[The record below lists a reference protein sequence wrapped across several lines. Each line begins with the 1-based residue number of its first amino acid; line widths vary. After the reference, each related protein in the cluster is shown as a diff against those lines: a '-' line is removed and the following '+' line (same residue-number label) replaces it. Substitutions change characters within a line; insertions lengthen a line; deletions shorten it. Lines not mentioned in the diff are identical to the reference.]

1 MKRVLA
7 FILAMVM
14 ILSLAACGGK
24 AETKDAGKYMLTS
37 MKDGEEVIDLETLQ
51 LIEADT
57 WYLELREDGT
67 GTLFLGDD
75 DSTELKWEDGVLEVD
90 GDKAEYTRE
99 GDDITVAVEETS
111 MTFTLAK

>member
-51 LIEADT
+51 LIGADG
-57 WYLELREDGT
+57 WYLELKEDGT
-67 GTLFLGDD
+67 GTLYLGDD
-75 DSTELKWEDGVLEVD
+75 DITELKWEDGVLEVD
-90 GDKAEYTRE
+90 GEKVEYTRE
-99 GDDITVAVEETS
+99 GDSITLVEEEAS
-111 MTFTLAK
+111 LTFTLEK